1 MAQYMK
7 RQLNSVKGRLKVYAY
22 RLVSVNLCFC
32 FCFLILS
39 TCEKKQNPKEIR
51 FQDDCKLESH
61 QISSAQPA

>member
-7 RQLNSVKGRLKVYAY
+7 RQLNSVKGGLKVYAY

-39 TCEKKQNPKEIR
+39 TCEKTKSKR
-51 FQDDCKLESH
+51 D
-61 QISSAQPA
+61 QIPRRLQT